1 MELKSI
7 TFALQKWPK
16 AWNGLCREV
25 TLICKQT
32 FFSDEFNTRK
42 KAWAQNALYF
52 IENNA
57 QFTQKELG
65 ELLILCIEANYLRH
79 HLAGKEEHKELFE
92 CLTYAELIFTELIG
106 IEQKRLFLINRSRE
120 FFEGLI
126 D

>member
-1 MELKSI
+1 MAQNE
-7 TFALQKWPK
+7 
-16 AWNGLCREV
+16 LCRV
-25 TLICKQT
+25 ATLICKII
-32 FFSDEFNTRK
+32 FFSDEFDARK
-42 KAWAQNALYF
+42 KAWAQNALNF

-57 QFTQKELG
+57 QFTQKELS
-65 ELLILCIEANYLRH
+65 ELLTLSIEANYLRH